1 MLKAFKVLKLAITT
15 FLLSLTFL
23 SADNLESASIATLDQ
38 DRLYRSSLFG
48 QRVLQEINDKSD
60 KLLANEL
67 LLQSELESEE
77 QALTEKRKKIDIEEF
92 KVLAAN
98 FDEKVQKF
106 RAETTEARI
115 KLNEY
120 SEAER
125 NRFFKLITPILVELS
140 KEFGVS
146 TLLDHRMVIISLNDI
161 TDHSVNRVNKTI
173 GTGKDVN
180 ND

>member
-1 MLKAFKVLKLAITT
+1 VLKAFKVLKLAITT
-15 FLLSLTFL
+15 FLLTVTFL
-23 SADNLESASIATLDQ
+23 SAENLGSDSIATLDQ
-38 DRLYRSSLFG
+38 DRLFRSSLFG

-60 KLLANEL
+60 
-67 LLQSELESEE
+67 E
-77 QALTEKRKKIDIEEF
+77 QRKTIDIEAF

-98 FDEKVQKF
+98 FDEKVQRI

-115 KLNEY
+115 ELNEY

-125 NRFFKLITPILVELS
+125 NRFFKLITPVLVELS

-161 TDHSVNRVNKTI
+161 TDHSLNRVNKII
-173 GTGKDVN
+173 GAGKVVK

>member
-1 MLKAFKVLKLAITT
+1 MLKAFKVLKIALST
-15 FLLSLTFL
+15 FLLSATFL
-23 SADNLESASIATLDQ
+23 SADNPGSASIATLDQ
-38 DRLYRSSLFG
+38 DRLFRSSLFG
-48 QRVLQEINDKSD
+48 QRVFQEINSKSD
-60 KLLANEL
+60 ELLANEM
-67 LLQSELESEE
+67 LLQSQLESEE
-77 QALTEKRKKIDIEEF
+77 QALTERRKTIDIEEF
-92 KVLAAN
+92 KILAAN
-98 FDEKVQKF
+98 FDKKVQKI

-115 KLNEY
+115 ELSKY

-125 NRFFKLITPILVELS
+125 NRFFKLITPVLVELS

-161 TDHSVNRVNKTI
+161 TDHSLNRINKII